1 MSHVSAVQ
9 REMESLT
16 MEPVTS
22 TSLSQ
27 SGGDIGFDVHIS
39 VSLVSGKSQTLQ
51 MPSNAKASVVKL
63 EAAKIHGLCGE
74 DVELVLDGHTV
85 TEDTMAIELSQALVK
100 LIVLSSGSIAFANRF
115 RVSGI
120 TASTMKKCFE
130 LDYSQSKRRS
140 PYVVAWNPVNIAQ
153 LAVKAKNM
161 AWIYDV
167 SKGEETWSRNL
178 RSLPVQ
184 GDVPE
189 DLHWTADGRKL
200 IFIDARAVVICD
212 IENGTENFLTQDSDV
227 TAVAPQSDGK
237 FLAIGRVNGISLFD
251 MERGCECESWN
262 IVHPVTRLLFD
273 PSSNWLAGA
282 ATSGSL
288 IIFSLEGEMK
298 FHLHQTHAA
307 QDMGM
312 LDALAGMAWSPIG
325 SLIAFSSMKGS
336 TFQVFDAQK
345 GFLSWKS
352 PRLGPF
358 SDFSW
363 NYNGLKLSAASR
375 NGQIYLFTS
384 AGALLNTLDLSKSCL
399 DVSGAVN
406 SLSWSTS

>member
-1 MSHVSAVQ
+1 
-9 REMESLT
+9 
-16 MEPVTS
+16 
-22 TSLSQ
+22 
-27 SGGDIGFDVHIS
+27 
-39 VSLVSGKSQTLQ
+39 

-74 DVELVLDGHTV
+74 DVELVFDGHTV

-167 SKGEETWSRNL
+167 SKGEETWSRDL
-178 RSLPVQ
+178 RSVPVQ
-184 GDVPE
+184 GGEEVPE
-189 DLHWTADGRKL
+189 DLHWTSDGKKL

-212 IENGTENFLTQDSDV
+212 VENGTENLLTQESDV

-251 MERGCECESWN
+251 MERGCEWESWN

-273 PSSNWLAGA
+273 PSSNWLATA
-282 ATSGSL
+282 AKSGSL

-352 PRLGPF
+352 PKLGPF

>member
-1 MSHVSAVQ
+1 
-9 REMESLT
+9 
-16 MEPVTS
+16 
-22 TSLSQ
+22 
-27 SGGDIGFDVHIS
+27 
-39 VSLVSGKSQTLQ
+39 
-51 MPSNAKASVVKL
+51 
-63 EAAKIHGLCGE
+63 
-74 DVELVLDGHTV
+74 
-85 TEDTMAIELSQALVK
+85 
-100 LIVLSSGSIAFANRF
+100 
-115 RVSGI
+115 
-120 TASTMKKCFE
+120 
-130 LDYSQSKRRS
+130 
-140 PYVVAWNPVNIAQ
+140 VVAWNPVNIAQ

-167 SKGEETWSRNL
+167 SKGEETWSRDL
-178 RSLPVQ
+178 RSVPVQ
-184 GDVPE
+184 GGEEVPE
-189 DLHWTADGRKL
+189 DLHWTSDGKKL

-212 IENGTENFLTQDSDV
+212 VENGTENLLTQESDV

-251 MERGCECESWN
+251 MERGCEWESWN

-273 PSSNWLAGA
+273 PSSNWLATA
-282 ATSGSL
+282 AKSGSL

-352 PRLGPF
+352 PKLGPF

>member
-1 MSHVSAVQ
+1 
-9 REMESLT
+9 
-16 MEPVTS
+16 MEPVTL

-27 SGGDIGFDVHIS
+27 SGGDIGFVNIS
-39 VSLVSGKSQTLQ
+39 VSLVSGKSQTLR

-167 SKGEETWSRNL
+167 SKGEETWSRDL
-178 RSLPVQ
+178 RSVPVQ
-184 GDVPE
+184 GGDVPE
-189 DLHWTADGRKL
+189 DLHWTADGKKL

-212 IENGTENFLTQDSDV
+212 VENGTENLLTQDSDV

-251 MERGCECESWN
+251 MERGCEWESWN

-273 PSSNWLAGA
+273 PSSNWLATA
-282 ATSGSL
+282 AKSGSL

-352 PRLGPF
+352 PKLGPF